1 MENMSADYV
10 KTALANGLTW
20 KRAVFVHALRNSL
33 IPMATSVGSNVS
45 ILIVGFLLTERVFGI
60 PGMGLLFFDAMQAR
74 DYPVVMG
81 ITVIS
86 AVLLLIGN
94 LISDLTVA
102 FVDPRVRFGS

>member
-1 MENMSADYV
+1 
-10 KTALANGLTW
+10 
-20 KRAVFVHALRNSL
+20 
-33 IPMATSVGSNVS
+33 MATSVGSNVS
-45 ILIVGFLLTERVFGI
+45 ILSVGFLLTERVFGI